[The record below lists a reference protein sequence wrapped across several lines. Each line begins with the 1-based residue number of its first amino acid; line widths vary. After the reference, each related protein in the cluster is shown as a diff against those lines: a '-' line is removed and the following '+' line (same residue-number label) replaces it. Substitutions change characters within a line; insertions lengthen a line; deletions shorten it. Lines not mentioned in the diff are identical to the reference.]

1 MSVPRH
7 FDEEPGSQGSF
18 TVQRSS
24 SAAHYTPTEPH
35 AIAERLSHEIRT
47 PLNSVIGFSRVLKE
61 NRTGNQRP
69 ADLAML
75 EAIRANGERLL
86 ALVEDLLALSIAKP
100 TDESVGLPLVNVVA
114 IAQGAVEKWRDVA
127 ERKQLSLCLNVESYD
142 LVRVDPV
149 KLGKLLDKLIGNA
162 IKFTPRGGI
171 VVTVARRNGWTA
183 PGSVIVE
190 DSGIGIPADQLL
202 TIFEPFSQ
210 VDGST
215 TRRFEGAGLGLP
227 IAKSLAESMGCRLD
241 VQSAPGEGA
250 RFEVA
255 FPA

>member
-1 MSVPRH
+1 MSTSLRLAN
-7 FDEEPGSQGSF
+7 EYGPGKEHGAMAGVVS
-18 TVQRSS
+18 RP
-24 SAAHYTPTEPH
+24 TPPEPH

-86 ALVEDLLALSIAKP
+86 SLVEDLLALSIAHP
-100 TDESVGLPLVNVVA
+100 VAPAPLLPLTNVVA
-114 IAQGAVEKWRDVA
+114 ISQSAVDKWREVA
-127 ERKQLSLCLNVESYD
+127 DRKHLSMCLRVESYD
-142 LVRVDPV
+142 LVRVDAF
-149 KLGKLLDKLIGNA
+149 KLATLLDKLIGNA

-171 VVTVARRNGWTA
+171 AVTVSRRSGWNS

-190 DSGIGIPADQLL
+190 DSGIGIPADQLA
-202 TIFEPFSQ
+202 TIFEPFAQ

-215 TRRFEGAGLGLP
+215 NRRFEGAGLGLP

-250 RFEVA
+250 RFELA
-255 FPA
+255 FPG

>member
-1 MSVPRH
+1 MQLANEHTTSKLESSPTGMSRATPV
-7 FDEEPGSQGSF
+7 EPQ
-18 TVQRSS
+18 
-24 SAAHYTPTEPH
+24 

-86 ALVEDLLALSIAKP
+86 ALVEDLLALSVAQVPCIEP
-100 TDESVGLPLVNVVA
+100 VLPLVNVVGVA
-114 IAQGAVEKWRDVA
+114 RTSVGKWREVA
-127 ERKQLSLCLNVESYD
+127 ARKSLTISLRVESYD
-142 LVRVDPV
+142 MVRVDAT
-149 KLGKLLDKLIGNA
+149 KLSSLLDKLIGNA
-162 IKFTPRGGI
+162 IKFTPAGEV
-171 VVTVARRNGWTA
+171 VVTIARRNGRTV
-183 PGSVIVE
+183 PGSVVVE
-190 DSGIGIPADQLL
+190 DSGIGIPADQLA

-215 TRRFEGAGLGLP
+215 SRRFEGAGLGLP
-227 IAKSLAESMGCRLD
+227 IAKSLAESMGCRLSVD
-241 VQSAPGEGA
+241 SAPGAGA
-250 RFEVA
+250 RFEVS

>member
-1 MSVPRH
+1 MSVSLRLPNEPDPR
-7 FDEEPGSQGSF
+7 DERG
-18 TVQRSS
+18 TRSS
-24 SAAHYTPTEPH
+24 SSASRYTPTEPH

-86 ALVEDLLALSIAKP
+86 SLVEDLLALSIAQP
-100 TDESVGLPLVNVVA
+100 AGAAPVLPPVNVVT
-114 IAQGAVEKWRDVA
+114 IAQGAVDKWREVA
-127 ERKQLSLCLNVESYD
+127 DRKQLSLCLRVESYD
-142 LVRVDPV
+142 LVRVDAA
-149 KLGKLLDKLIGNA
+149 KLARLLDKLIGNA
-162 IKFTPRGGI
+162 IKFTPSGGI
-171 VVTVARRNGWTA
+171 VVTVAKRHGWTA
-183 PGSVIVE
+183 PGSVVVE
-190 DSGIGIPADQLL
+190 DSGIGIPADQLA
-202 TIFEPFSQ
+202 TIFEPFAQ

-215 TRRFEGAGLGLP
+215 NRRFEGAGLGLP